1 MVALNSFGSL
11 LWPQSLAPSTS
22 AVPLMVLG
30 GTLDLITPPIDEQ
43 LSLLASL
50 GRHPSS
56 RALIVEGASHFSAI
70 RIASPSDAE
79 RAEDLFQ
86 LGEELVG
93 VQPEK
98 VQRVVLDE
106 VVRFL
111 DHVETHQ
118 AAGESL
124 HGRSDRIRWHRLNR
138 LDSLK
143 LLKGLQ

>member
-1 MVALNSFGSL
+1 MVHISRAADG
-11 LWPQSLAPSTS
+11 A
-22 AVPLMVLG
+22 G

-43 LSLLASL
+43 LGLLASL

-93 VQPEK
+93 VQPRRK
-98 VQRVVLDE
+98 SSV
-106 VVRFL
+106 
-111 DHVETHQ
+111 
-118 AAGESL
+118 SCWM
-124 HGRSDRIRWHRLNR
+124 RWCA
-138 LDSLK
+138 S
-143 LLKGLQ
+143 